1 MNARSTWSL
10 AAVAVVAAAAALFFL
25 WPRDPASEQSAAASR
40 GSVQMPERPR
50 TPPVPGRDEPRG
62 VPMPEMPPDV
72 REMQARI
79 FTEAKAAGE
88 ERPGEKAFRATVDA
102 FMEYNRHFAEAKAK
116 EEGFTTK
123 EVAELTYF
131 GFLVMQTQRW
141 SEVEELAGHEISE
154 DERALGEELMHT
166 SNREFTAAMRKL
178 VAEKAPEEARWK
190 LIRDTQERYLR
201 EYYALTGMT
210 PALLDDLLAGDV
222 SRTGAPIVTPP
233 PEHIEPAPPPG
244 PTKPRPE
251 RTP

>member
-10 AAVAVVAAAAALFFL
+10 AAVAVVAAAVALFFF
-25 WPRDPASEQSAAASR
+25 WPRDRASEHSAAASK
-40 GSVQMPERPR
+40 GGVPQPQRPR
-50 TPPVPGRDEPRG
+50 TPPAPGDMPTP
-62 VPMPEMPPDV
+62 VPMPEMPPNV

-88 ERPGEKAFRATVDA
+88 ERPGDKAFRATVDA
-102 FMEYNRHFAEAKAK
+102 FMEYNRHFAEAQAV
-116 EEGFTTK
+116 EEGITVK

-131 GFLVMQTQRW
+131 GFLVLQTQQW
-141 SEVEELAGHEISE
+141 SEVEQLAGHALDE

-166 SNREFTAAMRKL
+166 ANREFKDTLRKL

-210 PALLDDLLAGDV
+210 PALLDDLLAGDL
-222 SRTGAPIVTPP
+222 SRTGAPIATPP
-233 PEHIEPAPPPG
+233 PEHIEPAPAPAPIE
-244 PTKPRPE
+244 PRPE
-251 RTP
+251 RMP